1 MSDPTAIIDLHLK
14 KEDEMT
20 ETNYGE
26 PDFNITARNLVA
38 SQPEES
44 QHPVLKQLTDKIA
57 DLEKQLADMTE
68 REDKQR
74 SRNWTLA
81 SDFAN
86 YKLKLENVLRTHA
99 QEFEGTV
106 IETCVDVADDMGI
119 ELTSSKD
126 FEISVSW
133 NITVVAP
140 FGEEIDISEYDV
152 DAYLNSVGGLDYE
165 ENDISTTV
173 SEI

>member
-1 MSDPTAIIDLHLK
+1 
-14 KEDEMT
+14 MT

-26 PDFNITARNLVA
+26 PDFNIT
-38 SQPEES
+38 PEPDTS
-44 QHPVLKQLTDKIA
+44 YVHPVLTQLNDKIA
-57 DLEKQLADMTE
+57 NLEKQLE
-68 REDKQR
+68 EQR
-74 SRNWTLA
+74 SRNLELA
-81 SDFAN
+81 YSFAN

-99 QEFEGTV
+99 QDFEGTV
-106 IETCVDVADDMGI
+106 IETCVNVADDMGI
-119 ELTSSKD
+119 ELTNTKD
-126 FEISVSW
+126 FEITVSW
-133 NITVVAP
+133 NITVAAP

>member
-1 MSDPTAIIDLHLK
+1 
-14 KEDEMT
+14 MT

-44 QHPVLKQLTDKIA
+44 QHPVLTQLNDKIA
-57 DLEKQLADMTE
+57 NLEKQLE
-68 REDKQR
+68 EQR
-74 SRNWTLA
+74 SRNLELA
-81 SDFAN
+81 YSFAN

-99 QEFEGTV
+99 QDFEGTV

-119 ELTSSKD
+119 ELTNSKD
-126 FEISVSW
+126 FEISVTW
-133 NITVVAP
+133 NVTVAVP

>member
-1 MSDPTAIIDLHLK
+1 MN
-14 KEDEMT
+14 EN
-20 ETNYGE
+20 NYGE
-26 PDFNITARNLVA
+26 PDFNITVGTVGDYV
-38 SQPEES
+38 
-44 QHPVLKQLTDKIA
+44 HPVLTQLNDKIA
-57 DLEKQLADMTE
+57 NLEKQLADMTE

-74 SRNWTLA
+74 SRAWELA
-81 SDFAN
+81 SNFAN

-99 QEFEGTV
+99 QDFEGTV
-106 IETCVDVADDMGI
+106 IETCVNVADDMGI
-119 ELTSSKD
+119 ELTNTKD

-133 NITVVAP
+133 NITVAAP